1 MPKQSASIVI
11 RASCEAV
18 FDLIHDYD
26 RRLQWDSLLR
36 KAYLCDG
43 VKQAGKGVCS
53 VCAAKWIVGGTTIKS
68 EYVTYERGKVAAV
81 KMLNTPPFF
90 RAFAATILHELIDE
104 QRSRVTYTYNFK
116 AKPSWLAW
124 LLEPIMNFLLFK
136 EIKGRLKALKA
147 FLEK

>member
-1 MPKQSASIVI
+1 MPRESVSIVI
-11 RASCEAV
+11 SASCESV

-43 VKQAGKGVCS
+43 AKQAGEGVRS

-68 EYVTYERGKVAAV
+68 EYVSYRRGEVAAV
-81 KMLNTPPFF
+81 KMLNSPPFF
-90 RAFAATILHELIDE
+90 QAFAATIVHEPLDE
-104 QRSRVTYTYNFK
+104 QRSRVTYIYNFK
-116 AKPSWLAW
+116 AKPTWLAW
-124 LLEPIMNFLLFK
+124 LLEPIMNFLLLK

-147 FLEK
+147 FLER